1 MLPAVSFRDA
11 IFWFVTSKTLW
22 SKNSV
27 SWEKVYANHLITCQS
42 WLPWVSRHSLQ
53 IKMWLK
59 KHDYSKVLLLPC
71 FMALIYSCDWSVWIK
86 TCYSTEE
93 LTRAF
98 LVITLIPGSPGKPML
113 PTGPMSPWKKYSI
126 HKTESHNLQEYILAN
141 YITGRT
147 QRYKNRSLSS
157 EAICE
162 MKHSQ
167 SLQVLQKGRELQ
179 VHPKTTEKNHS
190 KKISHILTEPLKEDA
205 Q

>member
-1 MLPAVSFRDA
+1 MLSAVSFRDA

-59 KHDYSKVLLLPC
+59 KHDYSTVLLLPC
-71 FMALIYSCDWSVWIK
+71 FMELIYSCDWSVWIK

-113 PTGPMSPWKKYSI
+113 PTGPMSPWKEYSI

-147 QRYKNRSLSS
+147 QRTDL
-157 EAICE
+157 C
-162 MKHSQ
+162 
-167 SLQVLQKGRELQ
+167 QVKPFVGWST
-179 VHPKTTEKNHS
+179 HNHS
-190 KKISHILTEPLKEDA
+190 RYSKRAGSSKFTLRRQRKTIQKRSHTFW
-205 Q
+205 QSR